1 MRQVLPA
8 HWTPKALALEVN
20 PSSTPQEIIDALN
33 ELAEDPALIAFL
45 PDGRIEVFGIKSI
58 HRALE
63 AWKDKDDESISNR
76 LQSFPIETKRLQST
90 VDVTLQ
96 DGTGRDVPRACESP
110 LLTGRDVP
118 VESKGTDSPRITGP
132 KPAAATTGS
141 QISASESNDTDTAP
155 EHVEA
160 RKECDRITGTWS
172 WKHFKNASWLRLK
185 ISSMLRGYDTAQL
198 LLGHVYDVEADSKL
212 NNKPAALL
220 ARLNGAAYPPGD
232 VSMAAAKAVL
242 ARGDVP
248 LDDALNVLRG

>member
-1 MRQVLPA
+1 MRPVLPKYI
-8 HWTPKALALEVN
+8 TPELLAQEIGE
-20 PSSTPQEIIDALN
+20 STPAQIVEALN
-33 ELAEDPALIAFL
+33 ELGGPNPVSLLAFT
-45 PDGRIEVFGIKSI
+45 PDARIEVLGVKSI

-63 AWKDKDDESISNR
+63 AWKDQDCDSKRIK
-76 LQSFPIETKRLQST
+76 SFPIESKHNEST
-90 VDVTLQ
+90 VDVTGR
-96 DGTGRDVPRACESP
+96 DVTGPDWTSPDVTGRDVDA
-110 LLTGRDVP
+110 
-118 VESKGTDSPRITGP
+118 ESKRTDSETPNVTGP

-232 VSMAAAKAVL
+232 ASMAAAKAVL